1 MTRNNNFFNEYDMI
15 VKKEDRESVVSLFNK
30 MSNNRPGL
38 MQEAKVKMEDRI
50 DGTVYLTIKNMEA
63 FDESTSKVIKRF
75 LNSFKYKKFVPADE
89 DENC

>member
-1 MTRNNNFFNEYDMI
+1 MKRNDNFFNEYDMI
-15 VKKEDRESVVSLFNK
+15 VKKEDREAIISLFNK
-30 MSNNRPGL
+30 MSNNKPGL
-38 MQEAKVKMEDRI
+38 MQEAKVKMDDRI

-75 LNSFKYKKFVPADE
+75 LNSFKYKKCVPASE

>member
-1 MTRNNNFFNEYDMI
+1 
-15 VKKEDRESVVSLFNK
+15 
-30 MSNNRPGL
+30 